1 VRIAAF
7 IVLCVLAFPVAA
19 ASQQNFDTVQVRTQ
33 KVADGVYM
41 LIGAGGNIGL
51 AIGDDAVFVVDDQYA
66 PLTPKVLA
74 AIAALTSKPV
84 RFVVNTHWHGD
95 HTGGNE
101 HMGQAGALLVAQDNV
116 RRRLSTQQVLAF
128 FKDTVPAAPAGALP
142 VITFSDTITFH
153 INGDDVQAFHIANA
167 HTDGDAFIVWR
178 KADVVHAGDV
188 FVTYGFPFIDLD
200 SGGSIDGMIAGCDV
214 LLTLGDDSVKIIP
227 DTGRSATAPPCAST
241 ARCSRRSAIASR
253 NKRMRAARSRR
264 HWPHIPPA
272 SSTRNGA
279 AGSLSPINS
288 SSSFTAAC
296 PSESADLARFE
307 IGLTRNR
314 DSGSGYA
321 SHTKDNRRLYAVA
334 YHHGCAAGRPRSGFA
349 RAGYV
354 RDANAPARYHSR
366 LQQQLAELAAS

>member
-1 VRIAAF
+1 MRIAAF

-116 RRRLSTQQVLAF
+116 RRRLSTQQILAF
-128 FKDTVPAAPAGALP
+128 FKDTVPAAPVGALP

-227 DTGRSATAPPCAST
+227 GHGPLSD
-241 ARCSRRSAIASR
+241 
-253 NKRMRAARSRR
+253 RAAVREYRSMLK
-264 HWPHIPPA
+264 
-272 SSTRNGA
+272 TV
-279 AGSLSPINS
+279 
-288 SSSFTAAC
+288 
-296 PSESADLARFE
+296 
-307 IGLTRNR
+307 R
-314 DSGSGYA
+314 D
-321 SHTKDNRRLYAVA
+321 RVA
-334 YHHGCAAGRPRSGFA
+334 QQKNAGRTLAQTLATHPTGQFDAKWGGGFIKPDQFVEFVYRSLPE
-349 RAGYV
+349 RK
-354 RDANAPARYHSR
+354 R
-366 LQQQLAELAAS
+366 

>member
-1 VRIAAF
+1 MRIAAL
-7 IVLCVLAFPVAA
+7 IALCVLALPAA
-19 ASQQNFDTVQVRTQ
+19 AESQQNFDTVQVRTQ

-74 AIAALTSKPV
+74 AVAALTSKPV

-116 RRRLSTQQVLAF
+116 RRRLSTQQILAF

-227 DTGRSATAPPCAST
+227 GHGPLSD
-241 ARCSRRSAIASR
+241 
-253 NKRMRAARSRR
+253 RAAVREYRSMLKT
-264 HWPHIPPA
+264 I
-272 SSTRNGA
+272 
-279 AGSLSPINS
+279 
-288 SSSFTAAC
+288 
-296 PSESADLARFE
+296 
-307 IGLTRNR
+307 R
-314 DSGSGYA
+314 D
-321 SHTKDNRRLYAVA
+321 RVA
-334 YHHGCAAGRPRSGFA
+334 QQKNAGRTLAQTQATHPTGQFDAKWGGGFIKPDQFVEFVYRSLPE
-349 RAGYV
+349 RK
-354 RDANAPARYHSR
+354 R
-366 LQQQLAELAAS
+366 

>member
-1 VRIAAF
+1 MRIAAL
-7 IVLCVLAFPVAA
+7 VALCVLAFPGAA
-19 ASQQNFDTVQVRTQ
+19 VSQQNFDTVQVRTQ

-227 DTGRSATAPPCAST
+227 GHGPLSD
-241 ARCSRRSAIASR
+241 
-253 NKRMRAARSRR
+253 RAAVREYRSMLK
-264 HWPHIPPA
+264 
-272 SSTRNGA
+272 TV
-279 AGSLSPINS
+279 
-288 SSSFTAAC
+288 
-296 PSESADLARFE
+296 
-307 IGLTRNR
+307 R
-314 DSGSGYA
+314 D
-321 SHTKDNRRLYAVA
+321 RVA
-334 YHHGCAAGRPRSGFA
+334 QQKNAGRTLAQTLATHPTGQFDAKWGGGFIKPDQFVEFVYRSLPE
-349 RAGYV
+349 RK
-354 RDANAPARYHSR
+354 R
-366 LQQQLAELAAS
+366 